1 MKGRGCCESENGK
14 QKLLSGSFH
23 YEFLEA
29 GMREDWEEGVV
40 TCTYTQKT

>member
-23 YEFLEA
+23 YEVLEA
-29 GMREDWEEGVV
+29 GMIKDWEEEFV
-40 TCTYTQKT
+40 TS